1 MKLLVLAVL
10 SALGCAA
17 QTAPSCT
24 YLAPEVKPDD
34 PFQFTMAFLES
45 LSYAKSAY
53 RPTDLPPQTDAL
65 TQLSDMI
72 FRVKAAELDY
82 GCAAELL
89 GGYQKSKTLWISL
102 GATTSILIYQKLAEL
117 NEETV
122 ILLKSMADEGADRI
136 SPGDLAEKMADL
148 RLRKSQEWE
157 ELPKEV
163 LSVEFALVS
172 RVPDTKGKISS
183 LVITAQ
189 QRKTIIQKLEKDFG
203 PTIKGGVKEGQ
214 DAVVTTA
221 AMFYTWLNAGW
232 KSSDNK

>member
-1 MKLLVLAVL
+1 MLAVL

-53 RPTDLPPQTDAL
+53 RPTSLPSQTDAF
-65 TQLSDMI
+65 TQLSDLI

-82 GCAAELL
+82 SCAAELL
-89 GGYQKSKTLWISL
+89 GGYRKSKTVMISL
-102 GATTSILIYQKLAEL
+102 GATTSMLTYQRLAEL
-117 NEETV
+117 EKETV
-122 ILLKSMADEGADRI
+122 TLLKSMADNGADRL

-157 ELPKEV
+157 ELPMQV
-163 LSVEFALVS
+163 PSVTFALV
-172 RVPDTKGKISS
+172 RVPDTKSKLSS
-183 LVITAQ
+183 LVITAH
-189 QRKTIIQKLEKDFG
+189 QRKTIMQKLEKEFG

-214 DAVVTTA
+214 DAVFSTA

-232 KSSDNK
+232 RTSDSK